1 MKNDAQRKKRRPIL
15 IILVAFLIIIGL
27 CFVSVWVA
35 EMPRYIT
42 FDIPSPDQFNTELAD
57 WDYAEYSILE
67 NTDGKDKFYIW
78 RTQADF
84 YGSIP
89 QYHFDSLEGVLSYL
103 DDNLE
108 KHGWERVGEHDSCS
122 RLTERNF
129 LEDNETFKYIEI
141 GNEDPFSYRIVCI
154 FIWQTLF
161 DWLDY
166 PIYTVIITSINPSF
180 LTEIRYGVR

>member
-1 MKNDAQRKKRRPIL
+1 MKNDAQRKKHRPIL
-15 IILVAFLIIIGL
+15 IILAAFLIIIGL

-67 NTDGKDKFYIW
+67 NTDGKDKFFIW
-78 RTQADF
+78 RTQANF

-89 QYHFDSLEGVLSYL
+89 QYRFDSLEGVLRYL
-103 DDNLE
+103 DDNLN
-108 KHGWERVGEHDSCS
+108 KLGWKRVRENNTCS

-129 LEDNETFKYIEI
+129 LEEDEIYKYIEI
-141 GNEDPFSYRIVCI
+141 DNEDEFRYRIVCI
-154 FIWQTLF
+154 IIWQRS
-161 DWLDY
+161 DY
-166 PIYTVIITSINPSF
+166 LGTPAFRVILASINPSF
-180 LTEIRYGVR
+180 LTEIRYFTFR

>member
-129 LEDNETFKYIEI
+129 LEDDETYKYIEI